1 MRNKPESRKKSFH
14 LLFHESELKMTI
26 KNNLQFVD
34 YLIIT
39 FSLISFDYR
48 PLTKQNNE
56 NSYICKKS
64 NYQSFVTKRF
74 QLSATIVKQECFQLI
89 QLN

>member
-39 FSLISFDYR
+39 FSLVSFDYR
-48 PLTKQNNE
+48 PLTKQNNDQTTNHSLLNGS
-56 NSYICKKS
+56 NS
-64 NYQSFVTKRF
+64 Q
-74 QLSATIVKQECFQLI
+74 QLSSNKNVF
-89 QLN
+89 N